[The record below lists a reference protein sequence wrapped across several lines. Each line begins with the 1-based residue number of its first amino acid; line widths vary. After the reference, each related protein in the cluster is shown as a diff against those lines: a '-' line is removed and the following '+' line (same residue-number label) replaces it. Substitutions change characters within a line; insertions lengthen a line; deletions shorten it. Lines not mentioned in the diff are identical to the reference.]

1 MYPKILLAAALAA
14 AFAMPAVAAT
24 SAKTS
29 MKPAAKVYYA
39 EQSVKSKMC
48 YAVTF
53 KPDGKHATMIGTAS
67 FPTLKATM
75 AAIKADADCK
85 APKMAKTKAKTNATA
100 KAKAKTTY

>member
-1 MYPKILLAAALAA
+1 MYRKILLTAALAA

-24 SAKTS
+24 SAKTT

-85 APKMAKTKAKTNATA
+85 APKMAKTKAKT